1 MHFFHSVML
10 DSDKCMGCTHC
21 VKNCPTEAIRVR
33 DGKARITSER
43 CIDCGAC
50 IRVCPHHA
58 KLPIYDPL
66 EVIGQYRYKI
76 ALPAPAL
83 YAQFNHLDS
92 VDLVIGALRL
102 YGFDEVF
109 EVARAAEIVSE
120 STRQLMRS
128 GKLATP
134 VISSA
139 CPVVTRL
146 IRVRFPELIDKI
158 LPLHAPIEVAARL
171 AKEDAARRTGLPPEE
186 IGAIFISPCPAK
198 VTAVKMPLG
207 TRRSA
212 VDAVVAVKDIYPPLL
227 QHMKRAPHDEG
238 QITSGKIGIGWAS
251 SGGEAVALMRE
262 RYLAADGIQ
271 NVIKVLEEIED
282 EKFTDLDFVELCA
295 CSAGCV
301 GGVLNVEN
309 PYIARAKLEHL
320 RRTRPLSCNQVAA
333 IPPEALFDDAIEYLP
348 VMELDSDISVA
359 MEMLQK
365 INEIESRLHG
375 MDCGSCGSPSCRAL
389 AEDIVKGLASEDFC
403 IYNLRDQVKQ
413 LGDQVAEL
421 KKEKEVAAR

>member
-1 MHFFHSVML
+1 M
-10 DSDKCMGCTHC
+10 
-21 VKNCPTEAIRVR
+21 R

-43 CIDCGAC
+43 CIDCGEC

-66 EVIGQYRYKI
+66 EVLDQYRYKI

-92 VDLVIGALRL
+92 IDLVIGALKL
-102 YGFDEVF
+102 FGFDEVF
-109 EVARAAEIVSE
+109 EVSRAAEIVSE
-120 STRQLMRS
+120 STRRLMRT
-128 GKLATP
+128 GRLATP

-146 IRVRFPELIDKI
+146 IRVRFPELLEKV

-171 AKEDAARRTGLPPEE
+171 AKEAAARRTGLAPEE
-186 IGAIFISPCPAK
+186 IGAVFISPCPAK

-207 TRRSA
+207 TGRSA

-227 QHMKRAPHDEG
+227 QYMKQAPHDEG
-238 QITSGKIGIGWAS
+238 CITSGKVGIGWAA
-251 SGGEAVALMRE
+251 SGGEAMALMRE
-262 RYLAADGIQ
+262 RYLAADGIE

-320 RRTRPLSCNQVAA
+320 RRYRPVSCNEISE
-333 IPPEALFDDAIEYLP
+333 IPPEALFDDTIEYLP
-348 VMELDSDISVA
+348 VMELSSDISEA
-359 MEMLQK
+359 MEMLQR
-365 INEIESRLHG
+365 INEIEGRLHG

-389 AEDIVKGLASEDFC
+389 AEDIVKGLATEEFC

-413 LGDQVAEL
+413 LGEEVAEL
-421 KKEKEVAAR
+421 KKEKEATAR